1 MKTVL
6 FVTDHLPPD
15 PKALDY
21 ALVLCRRMA
30 ARLEVL
36 HILQSSASAGS
47 DGRLGR
53 PGTRTTGLR
62 AKPVRGMQASADP
75 GVPDAEKILRS
86 TAFDQLKRL
95 LPDHPHT
102 RVDYRCEIS
111 DEATG
116 AIIER
121 YVRSHRDIV
130 LTVFDP
136 HSDRYPADIRR
147 KTRRPARAGA
157 MPRLAIPLV
166 LVKKPQ

>member
-6 FVTDHLPPD
+6 FATDHMPPD

-36 HILQSSASAGS
+36 HILQSSASTGS
-47 DGRLGR
+47 GGRSRR
-53 PGTRTTGLR
+53 PGTGSTRPT
-62 AKPVRGMQASADP
+62 AKPVRGMPGHVDS
-75 GVPDAEKILRS
+75 GVPDAERIMR
-86 TAFDQLKRL
+86 TAMFDQLKRL
-95 LPDHPHT
+95 LPDHPNT
-102 RVDYRCEIS
+102 RVDYRCEITG
-111 DEATG
+111 ETTG

-136 HSDRYPADIRR
+136 RADRHPADNRR
-147 KTRRPARAGA
+147 KTSRPARDGA

-166 LVKKPQ
+166 LVKKAQ